1 MTAEEAQNE
10 PDVILGMFPVESS
23 YATVLFDSGAT
34 HSFIS
39 ASFVAQNSLH
49 MILMKDPM
57 IVSTPGGKMKTQKLC
72 PKINI
77 NIRGVDFPSS
87 LIVLESNGLDIILG
101 MDWLIKYKGV
111 IGCATKSIQLTH
123 PNGQIVEYQSDIE
136 ALDNI
141 QLNQAQAVEE
151 IRIFDEFPF
160 FLEELPG
167 MLPDRDIEFVIE
179 LVPGTAP
186 IYKRPYKMDANQ
198 LAELKE

>member
-1 MTAEEAQNE
+1 
-10 PDVILGMFPVESS
+10 
-23 YATVLFDSGAT
+23 
-34 HSFIS
+34 
-39 ASFVAQNSLH
+39 
-49 MILMKDPM
+49 
-57 IVSTPGGKMKTQKLC
+57 MKTQKLC

-101 MDWLIKYKGV
+101 MDWLTKYKGV

-151 IRIFDEFPF
+151 TRIVNEFPDVF
-160 FLEELPG
+160 PEELPG
-167 MLPDRDIEFVIE
+167 MPPDRDIEFVIE

-198 LAELKE
+198 LAELKEQLQELLDKGFIRPSSSPWGAPIIFVPKKDGTQRLCVDYGALNDVTIKKKYPLPDI